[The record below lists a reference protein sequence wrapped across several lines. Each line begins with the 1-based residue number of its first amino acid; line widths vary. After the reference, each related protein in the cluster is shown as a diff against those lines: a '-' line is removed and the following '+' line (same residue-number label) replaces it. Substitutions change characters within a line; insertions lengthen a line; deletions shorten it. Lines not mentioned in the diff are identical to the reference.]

1 MSVKTHL
8 KVALC
13 ATIYFLF
20 TAFAFGQ
27 STGAIQGT
35 VTDTSGATVPNASVT
50 VKGDNNGVNLT
61 LATDAAGI
69 YFAPSLPAGDYSVEV
84 KANGLATTNAKDV
97 TVSVATTTTQN
108 FALTVASTSQVVEI
122 TGAAPLVDTST
133 ASVGSVVNQRTV
145 QEIPLNGRHF
155 VDLSLLTVGTVTP
168 PANGFLTAP
177 LRGQGSFAFNS
188 AGAREDSINFM
199 VNGIN
204 LSDPNQNQVT
214 FQPTINTIDE
224 FIISNST
231 FSAEYGRNSGSIVNI
246 ATRAGSD
253 TWHGEAYEFARNSYF
268 DARNFSDPTRTSSG
282 APFPEAP
289 FIRNQFGGDGGGA
302 IRKDKDFIYMSYEGL
317 RQRQAVSLSATT
329 LTAAQVTQAM
339 ATSDAAVKALL
350 PLIPAANSGTNQF
363 VGSAVAPVNIE
374 QGTTNYSHIF
384 SDANRFNFYYAIQQD
399 QRNEP
404 PSTDANSFPNMGDQ
418 RNGRRQL
425 ITLSDS
431 WVISPTLVN
440 ELRLGGNRIH
450 IVFAADNTGAAPAY
464 GINSGV
470 TAPIGLPQITVTG
483 AFEFGGI
490 SGFPQ
495 GRGDDT
501 AVISDTLSWV
511 HGHHTVKFGGEYRRA
526 NTDNFSY
533 TPGTFTFPNVTA
545 FLADQA
551 SAFSVTPSNRSN
563 RTYND
568 SVGLFVTDSWK
579 IMPRLTLNLGV
590 RYDFYGTPTE
600 AENRFVVFNP
610 ATDSLVPVNNGS
622 GGPSLAYNNSNKNFE
637 PRLGFA
643 FDPFGNSKTVVRGAY
658 AIMTDQPTL
667 GLVTGLAANPPY
679 AFPVSSTAAGLSL
692 MDAYTL
698 AGGSVSPFSVAHN
711 YHDAYVSEYNF
722 GIEQQIAGDFKLT
735 AQYVGSKGTDL
746 NIERNY
752 NQLLPN
758 GTRPY
763 PALSASSPI
772 DPGLPLTNILVY
784 ESDGN
789 SNYNALWLTASK
801 RFARGLQFNTSYSW
815 SKSIDDNSRNNQGLV
830 IQDSNNIRGD
840 RGLSDFDARNR
851 FVVSGIYE
859 LPFKGNRLKEGWQI
873 SMIQQLQSGNPINF
887 HTSNTA
893 LTGSANLR
901 PSVTGP
907 VITGISPGTNGAAT
921 SIDYI
926 QNPSVFIY
934 PGAAFGNLGRNVVIG
949 PGVENLDFA
958 LVKNTK
964 IRERLTWQI
973 RVDAFDLFN
982 HANLAQ
988 PVSALPTTTV
998 GSPFVATS
1006 TSTFG
1011 LITGGTRF
1019 TGGDFGTSRQIQLAM
1034 KLIF

>member
-1 MSVKTHL
+1 MLVKTRL
-8 KVALC
+8 KLALC
-13 ATIYFLF
+13 ASIYLLF

-27 STGAIQGT
+27 STGAVQGT
-35 VTDTSGATVPNASVT
+35 VTDVSGAAVPNASVS
-50 VKGDNNGVNLT
+50 VKGENGVNLT

-69 YFAPSLPAGDYSVEV
+69 YFAPSLPAGTYSVEV
-84 KANGLATTNAKDV
+84 KAPGLATTNATGV
-97 TVSVATTTTQN
+97 IVSVATTATQN
-108 FALTVASTSQVVEI
+108 FALSVASSSQVVEI
-122 TGAAPLVDTST
+122 TSSAPLVDTST
-133 ASVGSVVNQRTV
+133 ASVGSVVDQRTV

-246 ATRAGSD
+246 ATRAGTD
-253 TWHGEAYEFARNSYF
+253 TWHGEAYEFLRNNDL
-268 DARNFSDPTRTSSG
+268 DARNFSNTTFTSAG
-282 APFPEAP
+282 PNPQAPFK
-289 FIRNQFGGDGGGA
+289 RNQFGGDGGGA
-302 IRKDKDFIYMSYEGL
+302 IRKDKDFVFLSYEQL
-317 RQRQAVSLSATT
+317 RQRQSVPISVTT
-329 LTAAQVTQAM
+329 LSAAQVAQAQ
-339 ATSDAAVKALL
+339 ATSDAPVKALL
-350 PLIPAANSGTNQF
+350 SLIPAPNVGTNQF

-374 QGTTNYSHIF
+374 QGTVNYSHIF
-384 SDANRFNFYYAIQQD
+384 SEANRFNFYYAIQQD

-404 PSTDANSFPNMGDQ
+404 PSTDGNSFPGMGDQ

-431 WVISPTLVN
+431 WVVSPTLVN

-450 IVFAADNTGAAPAY
+450 IVFAADNTGAAPAF

-470 TAPIGLPQITVTG
+470 TAPIGLPQISVTG
-483 AFEFGGI
+483 NFTFGGI

-511 HGHHTVKFGGEYRRA
+511 HGHHTVKFGGEFRRA
-526 NTDNFSY
+526 NTDNFSS
-533 TPGTFTFPNVTA
+533 TPGTFTFPTVAA

-551 SAFSVTPSNRSN
+551 SSFSVTTANRSN

-568 SVGLFVTDSWK
+568 SIGLFVTDSWK

-600 AENRFVVFNP
+600 AENRFVVFDP
-610 ATDSLVPVNNGS
+610 TTVSLQHVNNG
-622 GGPSLAYNNSNKNFE
+622 GGPGLAYNNSNKNFE
-637 PRLGFA
+637 PRVGFA

-667 GLVTGLAANPPY
+667 GLVTGLAANPPF
-679 AFPVSSTAAGLSL
+679 AFPISSTVAGLNL
-692 MDAYTL
+692 TNAFTL
-698 AGGSVSPFSVAHN
+698 AGGSISPFSVAHN

-722 GIEQQIAGDFKLT
+722 GIEQQVAGDFKLS

-758 GTRPY
+758 GARPF
-763 PALSASSPI
+763 PTLSATSPV

-801 RFARGLQFNTSYSW
+801 RFAKGLQFSSSYSW

-851 FVVSGIYE
+851 FVVSGIYN
-859 LPFKGNRLKEGWQI
+859 LPFKGNRLKEGWEV
-873 SMIQQLQSGNPINF
+873 SMVQQLQSGNPINF
-887 HTSNTA
+887 HTANTA

-907 VITGISPGTNGAAT
+907 VVTGFGPASNGVAT
-921 SIDYI
+921 SVGYI
-926 QNPSVFIY
+926 QNPQVFIY

-949 PGVENLDFA
+949 PGVEDLDFA

-964 IRERLTWQI
+964 IRERLTFQI
-973 RVDAFDLFN
+973 RAEASDLLN
-982 HANLAQ
+982 HANFAQ
-988 PVSALPTTTV
+988 PVSSLPTTTV
-998 GSPFVATS
+998 GAAFVPTA

-1019 TGGDFGTSRQIQLAM
+1019 TAGDFGTSRQIQVAM